1 MTASAPVTDPAR
13 PSPPAPHPALGL
25 LVLYTGR
32 LEACRAFYA
41 GLGLALVAEQHGD
54 GPAHWS
60 AELGPGC
67 VLELYPA
74 GGQPPTGRLRLALTV
89 PYAPGGLAT
98 GRYRREDPDG
108 RIVLVTVGQPEE
120 ADGSTA

>member
-1 MTASAPVTDPAR
+1 M
-13 PSPPAPHPALGL
+13 
-25 LVLYTGR
+25 LYTER

-60 AELGPGC
+60 AALGPGC

-74 GGQPPTGRLRLALTV
+74 GGRPPTGRLRLALTV
-89 PYAPGGLAT
+89 PYAPGGPAP
-98 GRYRREDPDG
+98 GRLRREDPDG
-108 RIVLVTVGQPEE
+108 RVVLVTVVQPEE
-120 ADGSTA
+120 PGASTA

>member
-1 MTASAPVTDPAR
+1 MTDPAR

-74 GGQPPTGRLRLALTV
+74 GGRPPTVAVDQAARHPVPDGLVGEGGR
-89 PYAPGGLAT
+89 GGL
-98 GRYRREDPDG
+98 
-108 RIVLVTVGQPEE
+108 LVERHR
-120 ADGSTA
+120 D